1 MSDWLAYLEAIHPK
15 MIDMG
20 LERVSRV
27 KEQLSLNPKFPLIIV
42 AGTNGKGSV
51 CVILEAI
58 LTRAGYRVG
67 CYTSPHLL
75 RYNERMRINKVEVDD
90 ESLCRVFGRINE
102 AREACQASLTFFE
115 FGTLAAMD
123 WFIRSEVEV
132 AILEI
137 GLGGRLDAVNVF
149 SPDCSIVTSIDF
161 DHMEYLGNS
170 REKIGCEKVAI
181 FRNGKPAICA
191 ETDLPSAV
199 WQQINQ
205 IDPDLLLL
213 NKQFGYVDKSSQW
226 DYWGPKDCR
235 YSLPFPALRGQ
246 KQLQNASTCLAAL
259 DTLQTQLPVTMQNI
273 RDGLNEAVIPGRFQ
287 VISTH
292 PMIILDVAHNPAAAE
307 VLSDNLAATR
317 PTGKTYAVFAMLA
330 DKDIS
335 GVVSHIKQQ
344 VDVWLVS
351 SVHSERAATTDYIC
365 SRLYDAGISTD
376 KNVVLSF
383 LNVIDAFV
391 FACGQATKNDRI
403 CVFGSFYT
411 VGDVLRHW
419 KTL

>member
-1 MSDWLAYLEAIHPK
+1 

-27 KEQLSLNPKFPLIIV
+27 KEQLGLNPKFPLIIV

-51 CVILEAI
+51 CVILEAV

-90 ESLCRVFGRINE
+90 ESLCRVFERINE
-102 AREACQASLTFFE
+102 ARESCHISLTFFE

-132 AILEI
+132 AILEV

-161 DHMEYLGNS
+161 DHMEYLGDS

-181 FRNGKPAICA
+181 FRKGKPAVCA
-191 ETDLPSAV
+191 ETDLPSKV

-213 NKQFGYVDKSSQW
+213 NKQFGYVDKLSQW

-259 DTLQTQLPVTMQNI
+259 DALKAILPVTMQNI
-273 RDGLNEAVIPGRFQ
+273 RDGLSEAIIPGRFQ
-287 VISTH
+287 VVSTY
-292 PMIILDVAHNPAAAE
+292 PMIVLDVAHNPAAAS
-307 VLSDNLAATR
+307 VLSSNLAATK

-335 GVVSHIKQQ
+335 GVVSQIKQQ
-344 VDVWLVS
+344 IDVWLVS
-351 SVHSERAATTDYIC
+351 SVHSERAATADYIC
-365 SRLYDAGISTD
+365 SQLYDAGISAD
-376 KNVVLSF
+376 KNGVLSF

>member
-1 MSDWLAYLEAIHPK
+1 MA
-15 MIDMG
+15 
-20 LERVSRV
+20 
-27 KEQLSLNPKFPLIIV
+27 
-42 AGTNGKGSV
+42 
-51 CVILEAI
+51 
-58 LTRAGYRVG
+58 
-67 CYTSPHLL
+67 
-75 RYNERMRINKVEVDD
+75 
-90 ESLCRVFGRINE
+90 
-102 AREACQASLTFFE
+102 
-115 FGTLAAMD
+115 
-123 WFIRSEVEV
+123 
-132 AILEI
+132 
-137 GLGGRLDAVNVF
+137 
-149 SPDCSIVTSIDF
+149 
-161 DHMEYLGNS
+161 
-170 REKIGCEKVAI
+170 
-181 FRNGKPAICA
+181 
-191 ETDLPSAV
+191 TDSH
-199 WQQINQ
+199 
-205 IDPDLLLL
+205 
-213 NKQFGYVDKSSQW
+213 
-226 DYWGPKDCR
+226 
-235 YSLPFPALRGQ
+235 
-246 KQLQNASTCLAAL
+246 
-259 DTLQTQLPVTMQNI
+259 
-273 RDGLNEAVIPGRFQ
+273 RFQ